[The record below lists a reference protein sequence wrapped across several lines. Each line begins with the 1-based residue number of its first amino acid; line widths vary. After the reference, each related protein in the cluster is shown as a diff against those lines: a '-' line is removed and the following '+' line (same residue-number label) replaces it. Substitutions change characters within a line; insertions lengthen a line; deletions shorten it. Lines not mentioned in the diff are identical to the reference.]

1 MVPTL
6 ALGIPGSATTAV
18 ILAGLLLHGLRPGP
32 DLFNQQSNFVYAI
45 FGAMFIANVLFFV
58 FGLFGAKLF
67 ARVTLIP
74 NNVLWPMIFTLS
86 VVGTYSLNQ
95 SMLDV
100 WILLAFG
107 VIGFFMRRY
116 GFSVVPVVIGLI
128 LGSLVE
134 ETLKQSLVIFDSNL
148 LMLLTR
154 PLACLF
160 FALAALALIMSTIR
174 VRRRG

>member
-1 MVPTL
+1 
-6 ALGIPGSATTAV
+6 
-18 ILAGLLLHGLRPGP
+18 
-32 DLFNQQSNFVYAI
+32 
-45 FGAMFIANVLFFV
+45 
-58 FGLFGAKLF
+58 
-67 ARVTLIP
+67 
-74 NNVLWPMIFTLS
+74 MIFTLS

-107 VIGFFMRRY
+107 VI

-148 LMLLTR
+148 LMFLTR

-174 VRRRG
+174 VRRG